1 MWDEVLQ
8 GRVVVRVGGKVL
20 QHDSISWL
28 EPVDRDRLSAAVLV
42 DDKVLVLP
50 LEHRVGT
57 RVGPLE
63 RPLDG
68 VRAEIDSWA
77 GPQVGRNVH
86 RVTRSVMES
95 RSGRGQSSVLPELL
109 EVVVGVGVMIAGRLD
124 ELSRQSE
131 ITPVEHLGRGVVET
145 LAPGCAQA

>member
-8 GRVVVRVGGKVL
+8 RRVVFRVRGKVL
-20 QHDSISWL
+20 QHDAVSWL
-28 EPVDRDRLSAAVLV
+28 EPVDRNRLFAAVLV
-42 DDKVLVLP
+42 DDEVLVFP

-77 GPQVGRNVH
+77 CPQVGRNVH

-95 RSGRGQSSVLPELL
+95 RSRRGQSSVLPELL
-109 EVVVGVGVMIAGRLD
+109 EVVVSKGEERMRWSWG
-124 ELSRQSE
+124 
-131 ITPVEHLGRGVVET
+131 
-145 LAPGCAQA
+145 